1 MTDKADNNGTTA
13 GAASN
18 EAPWKDPTQ
27 KPFIEIRSVTKQF
40 GNFTAVDKVDLEI
53 YRGELFAILGGSG
66 CGKST
71 LLRMLAGFES
81 PSDGQILIDGVDITR
96 LPAYERPVNMMFQS
110 YAVFPHMTVEQN
122 IAYGLKK
129 EKLPAAQIKK
139 RVVEMLELVQ
149 LPQLAKRKPDQL
161 SGGQQQRV
169 ALARALIKRPKVL
182 LLDEPLAALDK
193 KLREQTQFE
202 LMNLQDQLGITFIV
216 VTHDQEEAMTLAT
229 RIAVMNAGRFVQIGT
244 PSEVYEYPQNYFVAD
259 FFGSINTFDAAVV
272 SSESGFVTVALDK
285 SGTQI
290 RVRHEPPLA
299 EGSQIM
305 IGVRPEKLLI
315 SQDKPSDS
323 QYTVTPGVVEDLAYL
338 GNHSIY
344 RVRSQTG
351 RIIQVSSQ
359 NYQRSAQLLLEWG
372 DDVYLS
378 WDSSCSVVL
387 TE

>member
-1 MTDKADNNGTTA
+1 MTDKADNS
-13 GAASN
+13 GAATGTASN
-18 EAPWKDPTQ
+18 DAPWKDPTQ
-27 KPFIEIRSVTKQF
+27 KPFIEIRSVTKKF
-40 GNFTAVDKVDLEI
+40 GDFTAVDKVDLEI

-81 PSDGQILIDGVDITR
+81 PTKGQILIEGVDVTG

-129 EKLPAAQIKK
+129 EKLPAAQIKQ
-139 RVVEMLELVQ
+139 RVAEMLELVQ

-161 SGGQQQRV
+161 SGGQRQRV